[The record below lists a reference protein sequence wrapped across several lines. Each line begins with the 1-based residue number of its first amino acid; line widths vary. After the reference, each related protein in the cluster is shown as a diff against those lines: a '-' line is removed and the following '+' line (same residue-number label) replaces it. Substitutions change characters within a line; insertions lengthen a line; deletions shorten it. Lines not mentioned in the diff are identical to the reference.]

1 MMSTSLGTPPY
12 PNFLLNFER
21 ISFRET
27 DWLASCAL
35 ISSAAI
41 PEVTRRSISAWDG
54 PNGIQGLSASFN
66 SSYGTNLPSV
76 FVRWTILTVR
86 CKFLSFRGDPSCGE
100 LQVRIASRFLFRRL
114 GFWFSHGVWFS
125 ADQEKGNGDVDEVII
140 SVLIRQRS
148 PRASDP

>member
-76 FVRWTILTVR
+76 FVRWTILAVQ
-86 CKFLSFRGDPSCGE
+86 CKFLSLRGDPSCGE
-100 LQVRIASRFLFRRL
+100 LQVRIANRFLFRRL
-114 GFWFSHGVWFS
+114 GFWFSHGV
-125 ADQEKGNGDVDEVII
+125 
-140 SVLIRQRS
+140 
-148 PRASDP
+148 

>member
-35 ISSAAI
+35 MSSAAI

-54 PNGIQGLSASFN
+54 PDGIQVYELHLIAVMEPTCPRFSFVGP
-66 SSYGTNLPSV
+66 Y
-76 FVRWTILTVR
+76 
-86 CKFLSFRGDPSCGE
+86 
-100 LQVRIASRFLFRRL
+100 
-114 GFWFSHGVWFS
+114 
-125 ADQEKGNGDVDEVII
+125 
-140 SVLIRQRS
+140 
-148 PRASDP
+148 